1 MLSLD
6 IHTVIK
12 IILPFDVCFERFSMQ
27 PESSVYLYNPW
38 YPFIFLDMTL
48 LDLFTP
54 LAGLF

>member
-27 PESSVYLYNPW
+27 PESSVYLYNPR
-38 YPFIFLDMTL
+38 YPFVFLDMTL
-48 LDLFTP
+48 LDL
-54 LAGLF
+54 LSLLQG